1 MPFQTVWTDPELF
14 LEQDGVQV
22 FHTYKNDDLD
32 QGQQRYWYTL
42 HRECSPLDSRCAQEP
57 CRHVFDVRV
66 LSTWQPPVPAPACG
80 GGNDTTEH
88 HAAWEQQE
96 AREEQAI
103 RGALRRAIEQKELT
117 AGGVRDTSVSLQ

>member
-1 MPFQTVWTDPELF
+1 MPYQTIWTDPERL
-14 LEQDGVQV
+14 LEHRGVHV
-22 FHTYKNDDLD
+22 FYTYKNDDVT
-32 QGQQRYWYTL
+32 QGHQRYCFTL
-42 HRECSPLDSRCAQEP
+42 HAQCSPLDSLCGDEP

-66 LSTWQPPVPAPACG
+66 LSTWQPPGPAPACG
-80 GGNDTTEH
+80 GGNDTTEQ

-117 AGGVRDTSVSLQ
+117 AGGVRDASASLH